1 MRILIQST
9 RKNDALV
16 FVGWYVTLAG
26 GRHWSHRP
34 NAGKPIIIIMLAIT
48 MLNMNFVWCD
58 ATMTTLGHHI
68 TGHSERCI
76 VFEGCNAL
84 YTIWVSCVRV
94 CHCRCLDHCNHYYVC
109 IVRDT
114 GRLTISLSIIVHSL
128 SLSSS
133 RHRALRTNGAMVM
146 VPAGVIYYSFF
157 ISPFVVRHILHNY
170 FFCSRRNQ
178 CIERSTTAIGL
189 CDHSHSRHHCKYMQF
204 TEIPGYNKNGL

>member
-1 MRILIQST
+1 MRQ
-9 RKNDALV
+9 
-16 FVGWYVTLAG
+16 W
-26 GRHWSHRP
+26 RHWDITLPAIRNGVSYLKVATHYILYESVVCEYVI
-34 NAGKPIIIIMLAIT
+34 AVVWIIVIIIMCVSFEIQGDIHT
-48 MLNMNFVWCD
+48 D
-58 ATMTTLGHHI
+58 
-68 TGHSERCI
+68 HSQRRCKTPRRGNNQRLI
-76 VFEGCNAL
+76 ETV
-84 YTIWVSCVRV
+84 IS
-94 CHCRCLDHCNHYYVC
+94 
-109 IVRDT
+109 
-114 GRLTISLSIIVHSL
+114 LTISLSIIVHSL